1 MITNQVENQET
12 TQEQINSHEAEMI
25 AKVEN
30 AEAASLEKDS
40 AQFGEDESL
49 LAGKYKSPEE
59 LEKAYKELEARLGK
73 KEDEPTD
80 EPKADDEPAKEE
92 DVPSSED
99 EAQAVAEEKGFDL
112 TELNKEFAEAGSLS
126 EDTYKMLA
134 DKGLGK
140 DTVDAYIAGQQALAE
155 RNVQELHSVAG
166 GTEQFNEMV
175 EWANDNLPESEI
187 DALNQMVSKQETAK
201 FALQGLYARY
211 RNEAGEPN
219 LIDNGTTAVTNSR
232 GYASTKEMTREMA
245 DPRYRTDPAF
255 RKQVEMKIARS
266 QF

>member
-1 MITNQVENQET
+1 
-12 TQEQINSHEAEMI
+12 MI
-25 AKVEN
+25 AKVDN

-40 AQFGEDESL
+40 AQFGEDEAL

-73 KEDEPTD
+73 KEDNPTDEPTD
-80 EPKADDEPAKEE
+80 EPKAEDEPA
-92 DVPSSED
+92 DVPSTED

-112 TELNKEFAEAGSLS
+112 TELNQEFADNGQLS

-155 RNVQELHSVAG
+155 KNVQELHAVAG

-175 EWANDNLPESEI
+175 EWANENLPESEI

-211 RNEAGEPN
+211 RSEAGEPN
-219 LIDNGTTAVTNSR
+219 LIDNGTTATNNSR
-232 GYASTKEMTREMA
+232 GYSSTKEMTREMA

>member
-12 TQEQINSHEAEMI
+12 TQEQISSHEAEMI
-25 AKVEN
+25 AKVDN
-30 AEAASLEKDS
+30 AEAAALEKDS
-40 AQFGEDESL
+40 AQFGEDEAL

-73 KEDEPTD
+73 TED
-80 EPKADDEPAKEE
+80 EPKADDEPAEVEE
-92 DVPSSED
+92 TVPSNED

-112 TELNKEFAEAGSLS
+112 TELNKEFADAGSLS

-155 RNVQELHSVAG
+155 RNVQELHAVAG

-211 RNEAGEPN
+211 RSEAGEPN